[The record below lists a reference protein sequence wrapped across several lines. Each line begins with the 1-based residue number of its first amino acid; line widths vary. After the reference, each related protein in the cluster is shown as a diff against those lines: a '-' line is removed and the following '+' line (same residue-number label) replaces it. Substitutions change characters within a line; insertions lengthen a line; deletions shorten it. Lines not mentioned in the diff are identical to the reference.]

1 MKNICIPFY
10 DVSLANF
17 LRWIHSFSSPL
28 TYNTTPS
35 EDFKSSLALVLVGY
49 FPALSLSLCSTYKV
63 HSGWK
68 GRSVE
73 KANKFAVLLGVFTQ
87 LHSRYPRILSPKTA

>member
-10 DVSLANF
+10 DLSLSNF
-17 LRWIHSFSSPL
+17 LRSIHSFSSPL

-35 EDFKSSLALVLVGY
+35 EEFMSSLALVLVGY
-49 FPALSLSLCSTYKV
+49 FPTLSLSLCSTYKV

-68 GRSVE
+68 GHSVE
-73 KANKFAVLLGVFTQ
+73 KAHNSQSCWESSL
-87 LHSRYPRILSPKTA
+87 ILIVSIPEF